1 MKNPEQVKFEYAQ
14 ANWRQSIA
22 VQIAAQ
28 IIWVIIPIVF
38 ISSIFLFH
46 TIEQDTRENFTH
58 KLDALTYRI
67 SNAILNSKE
76 ISNDDTI
83 RIIKSIASDLD
94 FPAVSVIAPDFQVIP
109 NIDVSNLSASKRTI
123 QANSDDKLDNPVIVI
138 TSYHTSINDIIKQ
151 KRKNILAVILT
162 CLVVFA
168 TFLVF
173 SIRQKLYKPLK
184 MLVDATVSAAD
195 ENYNVT
201 LDTDRGDEFG
211 HLSIFFRRMLNR
223 LSEQHNKLKEAA
235 EDAKQANTAKSA
247 FLANMS
253 HELRTPLNAIIG
265 YSEMMLDETNERN
278 DTIYTDDILKIIA
291 AGKHLLHL
299 INEVLDLSKIEA
311 GKLELNVGKIDI
323 PKLVHEL
330 QNTIEPLARQNNN
343 TIDIE
348 LDNELTYFYS
358 DEVKLRQILINLFAN
373 ACKFTENGKISLNVS
388 RQKSKNENNIV
399 FVVSDTGVGIRAEYL
414 DKLFEPFTQ
423 GDNST
428 TRNYSGTGLGLSIC
442 RHLCLFLGGDITVK
456 STAGQGT
463 MFIVT
468 LPLEIKA
475 PDPAITNSYK
485 TEKIKLSAVQRR

>member
-1 MKNPEQVKFEYAQ
+1 MNNPEHIKFEYAQ

-38 ISSIFLFH
+38 VSSVFLFH
-46 TIEQDTRENFTH
+46 IIEQDTRENFTH
-58 KLDALTYRI
+58 KVDALSYRI
-67 SNAILNSKE
+67 SNAILNNKE
-76 ISNDDTI
+76 LSDDEKT

-94 FPAVSVIAPDFQVIP
+94 FPAVSVITPDYQLLP
-109 NIDVSNLSASKRTI
+109 DIDVSKLTASKRTV

-138 TSYHTSINDIIKQ
+138 TSYNTSIDKIIDQ
-151 KRKNILAVILT
+151 KRKNILAVILI

-265 YSEMMLDETNERN
+265 YSEMMMDETRERN
-278 DTIYTDDILKIIA
+278 DSVYAEDLIKIIA

-311 GKLELNVGKIDI
+311 GKLELNVSEIDI
-323 PKLVHEL
+323 PKLVYEL
-330 QNTIEPLARQNNN
+330 QNTIEPLARKNNN
-343 TIDIE
+343 TIYIE
-348 LDNELTYFYS
+348 LDKDLKYFYS
-358 DEVKLRQILINLFAN
+358 DEIKLRQILINLFAN
-373 ACKFTENGKISLNVS
+373 ACKFTENGNISLKVATQKTKTEKNV
-388 RQKSKNENNIV
+388 V

-423 GDNST
+423 GDNSS

-442 RHLCLFLGGDITVK
+442 RHLCLFLGGEITVN
-456 STAGQGT
+456 STAGEGT
-463 MFIVT
+463 VFVVT
-468 LPLEIKA
+468 LPFEIKA
-475 PDPAITNSYK
+475 PDPGSSKQPKAAK
-485 TEKIKLSAVQRR
+485 VKLPVYQSL